1 MVDPL
6 LAELAALR
14 GEILSLRLAVT
25 SLVEA
30 LAREP
35 LVREPMDPAAAGP
48 RQSTTPT
55 AHLLARRNAERLNSE
70 VLRRTSQGVDPSG
83 DNEVDLL
90 IDRLHD
96 LVDPSGP

>member
-30 LAREP
+30 LAGEP
-35 LVREPMDPAAAGP
+35 MALEPMDPAAAGP
-48 RQSTTPT
+48 RRSTTST
-55 AHLLARRNAERLNSE
+55 SNLLARRNAERLNNE
-70 VLRRTSQGVDPSG
+70 VLSRTSQGVDPSC

-96 LVDPSGP
+96 LVDPSAP